1 MIMLRMYWAL
11 TGISSCSAFSTART
25 EAMACTV
32 VHTPQMRWV
41 MAQASRGSRPIRMF
55 STPRHIWPEA
65 QAFLTRPPSTSTST
79 RRWPSMR
86 VTGSMVTR
94 LLMVILLMHSVRG
107 NRARQHREA
116 TGNEDVAEDFDG
128 KHADRDQHLGD
139 AREIVPARAGVVA
152 DQETIDAEQDAAA
165 HDGDPGQEE
174 PGRIFPG
181 RRRRLPGW
189 ARRHAPRPRAHS
201 GRCRAPA
208 GRCRADRA

>member
-1 MIMLRMYWAL
+1 MAWASMIMLRMYWAL

-41 MAQASRGSRPIRMF
+41 IAQASRGSRPIRMF

-94 LLMVILLMHSVRG
+94 LDMLSLLKGRPEGGGAPLGGSEQSERGGHISLLSLNSVG
-107 NRARQHREA
+107 SFFARQHGEA
-116 TGNEDVAEDFDG
+116 AGDDDVAEDLDG
-128 KHADRDQHLGD
+128 EHADGDQHFGD
-139 AREIVPARAGVVA
+139 RREVVPARTGVVA
-152 DQETIDAEQDAAA
+152 DQE
-165 HDGDPGQEE
+165 
-174 PGRIFPG
+174 
-181 RRRRLPGW
+181 
-189 ARRHAPRPRAHS
+189 
-201 GRCRAPA
+201 
-208 GRCRADRA
+208 